1 VLNGNSRFRFGKK
14 NYASLT
20 FSLQNGI
27 QRFRERRGEQRPTAQ
42 SAWADDG
49 HLTKQLTHTS
59 HITMNINRIIITGNL
74 VANPT
79 LRETNS
85 GTPVAS
91 ATIANNEFF
100 SDADGERQ
108 QVTTFVDVTV
118 WGKSAE
124 NFGSL
129 AQKGQ
134 EVIIEGQLRRNDW
147 ETEDGQKHSKHFVK
161 AESWQFT
168 QAKAKRHRK
177 PKTTNNPVFPG
188 RSHPFRNP

>member
-1 VLNGNSRFRFGKK
+1 LLLRLFAPCSNGNPRSRFGKK
-14 NYASLT
+14 NCASLT
-20 FSLQNGI
+20 FSLENGI
-27 QRFRERRGEQRPTAQ
+27 QSIPGEKGEQRPMAQ

-49 HLTKQLTHTS
+49 HLTEQLTHTS
-59 HITMNINRIIITGNL
+59 HITMNINRIIIAGNL
-74 VANPT
+74 VAN
-79 LRETNS
+79 
-85 GTPVAS
+85 PVAS

-100 SDADGERQ
+100 SDAEGERQ

-124 NFGSL
+124 NFGAL
-129 AQKGQ
+129 AKKGQ

-168 QAKAKRHRK
+168 QAKAKAPRETK
-177 PKTTNNPVFPG
+177 DND
-188 RSHPFRNP
+188 

>member
-1 VLNGNSRFRFGKK
+1 
-14 NYASLT
+14 
-20 FSLQNGI
+20 
-27 QRFRERRGEQRPTAQ
+27 
-42 SAWADDG
+42 
-49 HLTKQLTHTS
+49 
-59 HITMNINRIIITGNL
+59 MNINRIIINGNL

-79 LRETNS
+79 LRETTS

-91 ATIANNEFF
+91 GTIANNEFF

-124 NFGSL
+124 NFSSM
-129 AQKGQ
+129 AKKGQ
-134 EVIIEGQLRRNDW
+134 DVVIEGQLRRNDW

-168 QAKAKRHRK
+168 QAKIKAPQKAQY
-177 PKTTNNPVFPG
+177 NNSP
-188 RSHPFRNP
+188 R